1 MKTSNRETFPPS
13 SWSATIVRRSD
24 IRGLCL
30 ILDADLLTLSAG
42 KTLAVA
48 LAAGVRLF
56 QYRNKSGSRNEVY
69 SVSNELAGMVK
80 RAGGIFIVND
90 HADIAKAVDAD
101 GVHLGQGDL
110 PLAYGRKVMGKDKLI
125 GISTHS
131 VEQAREAEA
140 AGADYIG
147 FGPLFPTMTKDA
159 GPCQGTEKLRSLRNA
174 VALPVLAIGGITLD
188 TLAEA
193 MAAGADGVA
202 VISAVLSAPDPAA
215 VARAMIDRIE
225 RLGSTKNR

>member
-1 MKTSNRETFPPS
+1 
-13 SWSATIVRRSD
+13 
-24 IRGLCL
+24 
-30 ILDADLLTLSAG
+30 
-42 KTLAVA
+42 
-48 LAAGVRLF
+48 
-56 QYRNKSGSRNEVY
+56 
-69 SVSNELAGMVK
+69 
-80 RAGGIFIVND
+80 
-90 HADIAKAVDAD
+90 
-101 GVHLGQGDL
+101 
-110 PLAYGRKVMGKDKLI
+110 MGKDKLI